1 VICTHNG
8 LVLILPN
15 KVIIY
20 YNSDTLFAHYHSQ
33 GPGLCPI
40 RMSNGSVLD
49 FVLFFITQFVFSRA
63 FHFLKFEDCGNEGIL
78 DRVLICLSSLS
89 DSVFFVWL
97 SFEWVVDGIR
107 QYE

>member
-1 VICTHNG
+1 MICAHNG
-8 LVLILPN
+8 LVLILQN

-20 YNSDTLFAHYHSQ
+20 YSSETFFVHYHSQ
-33 GPGLCPI
+33 GPGLCPM
-40 RMSNGSVLD
+40 RMSNGSILD
-49 FVLFFITQFVFSRA
+49 FFITQFVFSCA

-89 DSVFFVWL
+89 DSMFFVWL
-97 SFEWVVDGIR
+97 SFEWVVDGIW